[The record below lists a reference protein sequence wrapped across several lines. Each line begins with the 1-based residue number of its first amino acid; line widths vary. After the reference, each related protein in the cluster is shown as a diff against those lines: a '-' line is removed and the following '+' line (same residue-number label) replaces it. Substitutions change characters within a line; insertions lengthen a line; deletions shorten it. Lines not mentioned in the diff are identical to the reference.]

1 MNELKIEDLTCYRG
15 ENLVLKDLNTKIKSG
30 ETVVIR
36 GSNGSG
42 KTTFL
47 RALSNFIK
55 SYNGK
60 IFFNDKN
67 VLEDSNYRYSFNFV
81 GQKNSLKDNLS
92 VKNNL
97 RLWEIIYQKKISYSR
112 ILEEF
117 NITHLLERDVASL
130 SDGQKKCISLL
141 RLNFIES
148 KIWYLDEPFV
158 YLDEENS
165 QKLIQKI
172 KNFNANNGIVII
184 TSNINL
190 QNTFKNEIK
199 I

>member
-30 ETVVIR
+30 ETLVVR

-42 KTTFL
+42 KTTLL

-55 SYNGK
+55 SYDGK
-60 IFFNDKN
+60 ILLNDQN
-67 VLEDSNYRYSFNFV
+67 VLEDSNYRYFFNFV

-97 RLWEIIYQKKISYSR
+97 KLWEIIYQKNISYSKL
-112 ILEEF
+112 LEDF
-117 NITHLLERDVASL
+117 NMSHLMERDVASL

-141 RLNFIES
+141 RLNFTES

-158 YLDEENS
+158 FLDEENS
-165 QKLIQKI
+165 QILIQKI
-172 KNFNANNGIVII
+172 KNFNINNGIVII

-190 QNTFKNEIK
+190 QNTFTNEIK

>member
-15 ENLVLKDLNTKIKSG
+15 DNLVLKDLNTKLKSG
-30 ETVVIR
+30 DSLVIR

-42 KTTFL
+42 KTTLL
-47 RALSNFIK
+47 RVLSNFIK

-60 IFFNDKN
+60 ILFNGHN
-67 VLEDSNYRYSFNFV
+67 VLEDANYRNCFNFV

-97 RLWEIIYQKKISYSR
+97 KLWEIIYQKNISYSKL
-112 ILEEF
+112 LEDF
-117 NITHLLERDVASL
+117 NISHLVERDVASL

-141 RLNFIES
+141 RLNFTES

-158 YLDEENS
+158 FLDEENS
-165 QKLIQKI
+165 QILIQKI
-172 KNFNANNGIVII
+172 KTFNTNNGIVII

-190 QNTFKNEIK
+190 QNTFTNEIK

>member
-15 ENLVLKDLNTKIKSG
+15 ENLVLKDLNTKLKSG
-30 ETVVIR
+30 ETLVVR

-42 KTTFL
+42 KTTLL
-47 RALSNFIK
+47 RVLSNFIK
-55 SYNGK
+55 SYDGK
-60 IFFNDKN
+60 ILLNDQN
-67 VLEDSNYRYSFNFV
+67 VLEDSNYRYFFNFV

-97 RLWEIIYQKKISYSR
+97 KLWEIIYQKNISYSKL
-112 ILEEF
+112 LEDF
-117 NITHLLERDVASL
+117 NMSHLVERDVASL

-141 RLNFIES
+141 RLNFTES

-158 YLDEENS
+158 FLDEENS
-165 QKLIQKI
+165 QILIQKI
-172 KNFNANNGIVII
+172 KNFNTNNGIVII

-190 QNTFKNEIK
+190 QNTFTNEIK

>member
-15 ENLVLKDLNTKIKSG
+15 ENLVLKDLNTKLKSG
-30 ETVVIR
+30 ETLVIR

-42 KTTFL
+42 KTTLL
-47 RALSNFIK
+47 RVLSNFIK
-55 SYNGK
+55 SYNGT
-60 IFFNDKN
+60 IFFNNQN
-67 VLEDSNYRYSFNFV
+67 VLEDSNYRNFFNFV

-97 RLWEIIYQKKISYSR
+97 KLWEIIYQKNISYSKL
-112 ILEEF
+112 LEDF
-117 NITHLLERDVASL
+117 NISHLVERDVASL

-141 RLNFIES
+141 RLNFAES

-158 YLDEENS
+158 FLDEENS
-165 QKLIQKI
+165 QILIQKI
-172 KNFNANNGIVII
+172 KTFNTNNGIVII

-190 QNTFKNEIK
+190 QNSFTNEIK

>member
-15 ENLVLKDLNTKIKSG
+15 ENLVLKDLNTKLKSG
-30 ETVVIR
+30 ETLVIR

-42 KTTFL
+42 KTTLL

-55 SYNGK
+55 SYNGT

-67 VLEDSNYRYSFNFV
+67 VLEDTNYRRSFNFV

-97 RLWEIIYQKKISYSR
+97 KLWEIIYQKNISYSKL
-112 ILEEF
+112 LEDF
-117 NITHLLERDVASL
+117 NMSHLVERDVASL

-141 RLNFIES
+141 RLNFTES

-158 YLDEENS
+158 FLDEENS
-165 QKLIQKI
+165 QILIQKI
-172 KNFNANNGIVII
+172 KNFNTNNGIVII

-190 QNTFKNEIK
+190 QNTFTNEIK

>member
-15 ENLVLKDLNTKIKSG
+15 ENLVLKDLNTKLKSG
-30 ETVVIR
+30 ETLVIR

-42 KTTFL
+42 KTTLL
-47 RALSNFIK
+47 RVLSNFIK
-55 SYNGK
+55 SYNGT

-67 VLEDSNYRYSFNFV
+67 VLEDTNYRHSFNFV

-97 RLWEIIYQKKISYSR
+97 KLWEIIYQKNISYSK
-112 ILEEF
+112 ILEDF
-117 NITHLLERDVASL
+117 NMSHLVERDVGSL

-141 RLNFIES
+141 RLNFTES

-158 YLDEENS
+158 FLDEENS
-165 QKLIQKI
+165 QILIQKI
-172 KNFNANNGIVII
+172 KNFNTNNGIVII

-190 QNTFKNEIK
+190 QNTFTNEIK

>member
-15 ENLVLKDLNTKIKSG
+15 ANLVLKDLNTKLKSG
-30 ETVVIR
+30 ETLVIR

-42 KTTFL
+42 KTTLL
-47 RALSNFIK
+47 RVLSNFIK
-55 SYNGK
+55 SYNGT
-60 IFFNDKN
+60 IFFNNQN
-67 VLEDSNYRYSFNFV
+67 VLEVSNYRYFFNFV

-97 RLWEIIYQKKISYSR
+97 KLWEIIYQKNISYSE
-112 ILEEF
+112 ILEDF
-117 NITHLLERDVASL
+117 NISHLMDRDVASL

-141 RLNFIES
+141 RLNFTES

-158 YLDEENS
+158 FLDEENS

-172 KNFNANNGIVII
+172 KNFNNKNGIVII

-190 QNTFKNEIK
+190 HNTFKNEIK

>member
-15 ENLVLKDLNTKIKSG
+15 ENLVLKDLNTKLKSG
-30 ETVVIR
+30 ETLVIR

-42 KTTFL
+42 KTTLL
-47 RALSNFIK
+47 RVLSNFIK
-55 SYNGK
+55 SYNGT
-60 IFFNDKN
+60 IFFNDQN
-67 VLEDSNYRYSFNFV
+67 VLEDTNYRHSFNFV

-97 RLWEIIYQKKISYSR
+97 KLWEIIYQKNISYSKL
-112 ILEEF
+112 LEDF
-117 NITHLLERDVASL
+117 NMSHLVERDVASL

-141 RLNFIES
+141 RLNFTES

-158 YLDEENS
+158 FLDEENS
-165 QKLIQKI
+165 QILIQKI
-172 KNFNANNGIVII
+172 KNFNTNNGIVII

-190 QNTFKNEIK
+190 QNSFTNEIK

>member
-15 ENLVLKDLNTKIKSG
+15 ENLVLKDLNTKLKSG
-30 ETVVIR
+30 ETLVIR

-55 SYNGK
+55 SYNGT

-67 VLEDSNYRYSFNFV
+67 VLEDSNYRHCFNFV

-97 RLWEIIYQKKISYSR
+97 KLWEIIYQKNISYLKL
-112 ILEEF
+112 LEDF
-117 NITHLLERDVASL
+117 NISHLVERDVASL

-141 RLNFIES
+141 RLNFTES

-158 YLDEENS
+158 FLDEENS
-165 QKLIQKI
+165 QILIQKI
-172 KNFNANNGIVII
+172 KNFNKKNGIVII

-190 QNTFKNEIK
+190 QNTFTNEIK

>member
-15 ENLVLKDLNTKIKSG
+15 DNLVLKDLNTKLKSG
-30 ETVVIR
+30 ETLVIR

-42 KTTFL
+42 KTTLL
-47 RALSNFIK
+47 RVLSNFIK
-55 SYNGK
+55 SYNGT
-60 IFFNDKN
+60 IFFNNQN
-67 VLEDSNYRYSFNFV
+67 VLEVSNYRYFFNFV

-97 RLWEIIYQKKISYSR
+97 KLWEIIYQKNISYSE
-112 ILEEF
+112 ILEDF
-117 NITHLLERDVASL
+117 NISHLMDRDVASL

-141 RLNFIES
+141 RLNFTES

-158 YLDEENS
+158 FLDEENS

-172 KNFNANNGIVII
+172 KNFNNKNGIVII

-190 QNTFKNEIK
+190 HNTFKNEIK

>member
-15 ENLVLKDLNTKIKSG
+15 ENLVLKDLNTKLKSG
-30 ETVVIR
+30 ETLVIR

-42 KTTFL
+42 KTTLL
-47 RALSNFIK
+47 RVLSNFIK
-55 SYNGK
+55 SYNGT

-67 VLEDSNYRYSFNFV
+67 VLEDTNYRRSFNFV

-97 RLWEIIYQKKISYSR
+97 KLWEIIYQKNISYSKL
-112 ILEEF
+112 LEDF
-117 NITHLLERDVASL
+117 NISHLVERDVASL

-141 RLNFIES
+141 RLNFTES

-158 YLDEENS
+158 FLDEENS
-165 QKLIQKI
+165 QILIQKI

-190 QNTFKNEIK
+190 QNTFTNEIK

>member
-15 ENLVLKDLNTKIKSG
+15 ENLVLKDLNTKLKSG
-30 ETVVIR
+30 ETLVIR

-42 KTTFL
+42 KTTLL
-47 RALSNFIK
+47 RVLSNFIK

-60 IFFNDKN
+60 ILFNGHN
-67 VLEDSNYRYSFNFV
+67 VLEDANYRNYFNFV

-97 RLWEIIYQKKISYSR
+97 KLWEIIYQKNISYSKL
-112 ILEEF
+112 LEDF
-117 NITHLLERDVASL
+117 NMSHLLERDVASL

-141 RLNFIES
+141 RLNFAES

-158 YLDEENS
+158 FLDEENS
-165 QKLIQKI
+165 QILIQKI
-172 KNFNANNGIVII
+172 KDFNTNNGIVII

-190 QNTFKNEIK
+190 QNTFTNEIK

>member
-30 ETVVIR
+30 ETLVVR

-42 KTTFL
+42 KTTLL

-60 IFFNDKN
+60 ILLNDQN
-67 VLEDSNYRYSFNFV
+67 VLEDSNYRYFFNFV

-97 RLWEIIYQKKISYSR
+97 KLWEIIYQKNISYSKL
-112 ILEEF
+112 LEDF
-117 NITHLLERDVASL
+117 NMSHLVERDVASL

-141 RLNFIES
+141 RLNFTES

-158 YLDEENS
+158 FLDEENS
-165 QKLIQKI
+165 QILIQKI
-172 KNFNANNGIVII
+172 KNFNTNNGIVII

-190 QNTFKNEIK
+190 QNTFTNEIK

>member
-15 ENLVLKDLNTKIKSG
+15 ENLVLKDLNTKLKSG
-30 ETVVIR
+30 ETLVIR

-42 KTTFL
+42 KTTLL
-47 RALSNFIK
+47 RVLSNFIK
-55 SYNGK
+55 SYNGT
-60 IFFNDKN
+60 IFFNDQN
-67 VLEDSNYRYSFNFV
+67 VLEDTNYRHSFNFV

-97 RLWEIIYQKKISYSR
+97 KLWEIIYQKNISYSKL
-112 ILEEF
+112 LEDF
-117 NITHLLERDVASL
+117 NMSHLVERDVASL

-141 RLNFIES
+141 RLNFAES

-158 YLDEENS
+158 FLDEENS
-165 QKLIQKI
+165 QILIQKI
-172 KNFNANNGIVII
+172 KNFNTNNGIVII

-190 QNTFKNEIK
+190 QNTFTNEIK

>member
-15 ENLVLKDLNTKIKSG
+15 ENLVLKDLNTKLKSG
-30 ETVVIR
+30 ETLVIR

-42 KTTFL
+42 KTTLL
-47 RALSNFIK
+47 RVLSNFLK
-55 SYNGK
+55 SYNGT

-67 VLEDSNYRYSFNFV
+67 VLEDSNYRHSFNFV

-97 RLWEIIYQKKISYSR
+97 KLWEIIYQKNISYSKL
-112 ILEEF
+112 LEDF
-117 NITHLLERDVASL
+117 NMSHLVERDVGSL

-141 RLNFIES
+141 RLNFTES

-158 YLDEENS
+158 FLDEENS
-165 QKLIQKI
+165 QILIQKI
-172 KNFNANNGIVII
+172 KNFNTNNGIVII

-190 QNTFKNEIK
+190 QNTFTNEIK

>member
-15 ENLVLKDLNTKIKSG
+15 ENLVLKDLNTKLKSG
-30 ETVVIR
+30 ETLVIR

-42 KTTFL
+42 KTTLL
-47 RALSNFIK
+47 RVLSNFIK
-55 SYNGK
+55 SYNGT
-60 IFFNDKN
+60 IFFNNQN
-67 VLEDSNYRYSFNFV
+67 VLEVSNYRYFFNFV

-97 RLWEIIYQKKISYSR
+97 KLWEIIYQKNISYSKL
-112 ILEEF
+112 LEDF
-117 NITHLLERDVASL
+117 NMSHLVERDVASL

-141 RLNFIES
+141 RLNFTES

-158 YLDEENS
+158 FLDEENS
-165 QKLIQKI
+165 QILIQKI
-172 KNFNANNGIVII
+172 KNFNTNNGIVII

-190 QNTFKNEIK
+190 QNTFTNEIK

>member
-15 ENLVLKDLNTKIKSG
+15 ENLVLKDLSTKLKSG
-30 ETVVIR
+30 ETLVIR

-47 RALSNFIK
+47 RVLSNFIK
-55 SYNGK
+55 SYNGT

-67 VLEDSNYRYSFNFV
+67 VLEDSNYRHTFNFV

-97 RLWEIIYQKKISYSR
+97 KLWEIIYQKNISYSKL
-112 ILEEF
+112 LEDF
-117 NITHLLERDVASL
+117 NISHLVERDVASL

-141 RLNFIES
+141 RLNFTES

-158 YLDEENS
+158 FLDEENS
-165 QKLIQKI
+165 QILIQKI
-172 KNFNANNGIVII
+172 KNFNTNNGIVII

-190 QNTFKNEIK
+190 QNTFTNEIK

>member
-1 MNELKIEDLTCYRG
+1 M
-15 ENLVLKDLNTKIKSG
+15 
-30 ETVVIR
+30 
-36 GSNGSG
+36 
-42 KTTFL
+42 
-47 RALSNFIK
+47 LSNFIK

-60 IFFNDKN
+60 ILFNDHN
-67 VLEDSNYRYSFNFV
+67 VLEDANYRNCFNFV

-97 RLWEIIYQKKISYSR
+97 KLWEIIYQKNISYSK
-112 ILEEF
+112 ILEDF
-117 NITHLLERDVASL
+117 NMSHLVERDVGSL

-141 RLNFIES
+141 RLNFTKS

-158 YLDEENS
+158 FLDEENS
-165 QKLIQKI
+165 QILIQKI
-172 KNFNANNGIVII
+172 KNFNTNNGIVII

-190 QNTFKNEIK
+190 QNTFTNEIK

>member
-30 ETVVIR
+30 ETLVIR

-42 KTTFL
+42 KTTLL
-47 RALSNFIK
+47 RVLSNFIK

-60 IFFNDKN
+60 ILFNDQN
-67 VLEDSNYRYSFNFV
+67 VIEDSNYRYIFNFV

-97 RLWEIIYQKKISYSR
+97 KLWEIIYQKNISYSK
-112 ILEEF
+112 IFEDF
-117 NITHLLERDVASL
+117 NISHLMERDVASL

-141 RLNFIES
+141 RLNFTES

-158 YLDEENS
+158 FLDEENS
-165 QKLIQKI
+165 QKLIQNI
-172 KNFNANNGIVII
+172 KNFNTNNGIVII

-190 QNTFKNEIK
+190 QNTFTNEIK

>member
-15 ENLVLKDLNTKIKSG
+15 ENLVLKDLNTKLKSG
-30 ETVVIR
+30 ETLVIR

-42 KTTFL
+42 KTTLL

-55 SYNGK
+55 SYNGT

-67 VLEDSNYRYSFNFV
+67 VLEDTNYRLSFNFV

-97 RLWEIIYQKKISYSR
+97 KLWEIIYQKNISYSK
-112 ILEEF
+112 ILEDF
-117 NITHLLERDVASL
+117 NMSHLVERDVGSL

-141 RLNFIES
+141 RLNFTES

-158 YLDEENS
+158 FLDEENS
-165 QKLIQKI
+165 QILIQKI
-172 KNFNANNGIVII
+172 KNFNTNNGIVII

-190 QNTFKNEIK
+190 QNTFTNEIK

>member
-15 ENLVLKDLNTKIKSG
+15 DNLVLKNLNTKLKSG
-30 ETVVIR
+30 DSLVIR

-42 KTTFL
+42 KTTLL
-47 RALSNFIK
+47 RVLSNYIK

-60 IFFNDKN
+60 IFFNDHN
-67 VLEDSNYRYSFNFV
+67 VLEDANYRNCFNFV

-97 RLWEIIYQKKISYSR
+97 KLWEIIYQKNISYSKL
-112 ILEEF
+112 LEDF
-117 NITHLLERDVASL
+117 NISHLVERDVASL

-141 RLNFIES
+141 RLNFTES

-158 YLDEENS
+158 FLDEENS
-165 QKLIQKI
+165 QILIQKI
-172 KNFNANNGIVII
+172 KNFNTNNGIVII

-190 QNTFKNEIK
+190 QNTFTNEIK

>member
-30 ETVVIR
+30 ETLVVR
-36 GSNGSG
+36 GRNGSG
-42 KTTFL
+42 KTTLL

-55 SYNGK
+55 SYDGK
-60 IFFNDKN
+60 ILLNDQN
-67 VLEDSNYRYSFNFV
+67 VLEDSNYRYFFNFV

-97 RLWEIIYQKKISYSR
+97 KLWEIIYQKNISYSKL
-112 ILEEF
+112 LEDF
-117 NITHLLERDVASL
+117 NMSHLVERDVASL

-141 RLNFIES
+141 RLNFTES

-158 YLDEENS
+158 FLDEENS
-165 QKLIQKI
+165 QILIQKI
-172 KNFNANNGIVII
+172 KNFNTNNGIVII

-190 QNTFKNEIK
+190 QNTFTNEIK

>member
-15 ENLVLKDLNTKIKSG
+15 ENLVLKDLNTKLKSG
-30 ETVVIR
+30 ETLVIR

-47 RALSNFIK
+47 RVLSNFIK
-55 SYNGK
+55 SYKGK
-60 IFFNDKN
+60 ILFNDQN
-67 VLEDSNYRYSFNFV
+67 VLEDSYYRYSFNFI

-97 RLWEIIYQKKISYSR
+97 RLWEIIYQKKISYSK

-117 NITHLLERDVASL
+117 NITHLIERDVTSL

-141 RLNFIES
+141 RLNFTES

-158 YLDEENS
+158 FLDEENS
-165 QKLIQKI
+165 QILIQKI
-172 KNFNANNGIVII
+172 KNFNNNNGIVII

-190 QNTFKNEIK
+190 HNTFTNEIK

>member
-30 ETVVIR
+30 ETLVVR

-42 KTTFL
+42 KTTLL

-55 SYNGK
+55 SYDGK
-60 IFFNDKN
+60 ILLNDQN
-67 VLEDSNYRYSFNFV
+67 VLEDSNYRYFFNFV

-97 RLWEIIYQKKISYSR
+97 KLWEIIYQKNISYSKL
-112 ILEEF
+112 LEDF
-117 NITHLLERDVASL
+117 NMSYLMERDVASL

-141 RLNFIES
+141 RLNFTES

-158 YLDEENS
+158 FLDEENS
-165 QKLIQKI
+165 QTLIQKI
-172 KNFNANNGIVII
+172 KNFNTNNGIVII

-190 QNTFKNEIK
+190 QNTFTNEIK

>member
-1 MNELKIEDLTCYRG
+1 MNELIIQDLTCYRG
-15 ENLVLKDLNTKIKSG
+15 ENLVLKDLNTKLKSG
-30 ETVVIR
+30 ETLVIR

-42 KTTFL
+42 KTTLL
-47 RALSNFIK
+47 RVLSNFIK
-55 SYNGK
+55 SYNGT
-60 IFFNDKN
+60 ILFNDKN
-67 VLEDSNYRYSFNFV
+67 VLEDTNYRHSFNFV

-97 RLWEIIYQKKISYSR
+97 KLWEIIYQKNISYSKL
-112 ILEEF
+112 LEDF
-117 NITHLLERDVASL
+117 NMSHLVERDVASL

-141 RLNFIES
+141 RLNFVES

-158 YLDEENS
+158 FLDEENS
-165 QKLIQKI
+165 QILIQKI
-172 KNFNANNGIVII
+172 KNFNTNNGIVII

-190 QNTFKNEIK
+190 QNTFTNEIK

>member
-15 ENLVLKDLNTKIKSG
+15 ENLVLRDLNTKIKSG
-30 ETVVIR
+30 ETLVIR

-42 KTTFL
+42 KTTLL

-60 IFFNDKN
+60 ILFNDHN
-67 VLEDSNYRYSFNFV
+67 VLEDANYRNCFNFV

-97 RLWEIIYQKKISYSR
+97 KLWEIIYQKNISYSKL
-112 ILEEF
+112 LEDF
-117 NITHLLERDVASL
+117 NMSHLVERDVASL

-141 RLNFIES
+141 RLNFTES
-148 KIWYLDEPFV
+148 KIWYLDCLL
-158 YLDEENS
+158 Y
-165 QKLIQKI
+165 
-172 KNFNANNGIVII
+172 
-184 TSNINL
+184 TSPSPRDATL
-190 QNTFKNEIK
+190 SRMPSSA
-199 I
+199 

>member
-30 ETVVIR
+30 ETLVVR

-42 KTTFL
+42 KTTLL
-47 RALSNFIK
+47 RVLSNFIK

-60 IFFNDKN
+60 ILLNDQN
-67 VLEDSNYRYSFNFV
+67 VLEDSNYRYFFNFV

-97 RLWEIIYQKKISYSR
+97 KLWEIIYQKNISYSKL
-112 ILEEF
+112 LEDF
-117 NITHLLERDVASL
+117 NMSHLVERDVASL

-141 RLNFIES
+141 RLNFTES

-158 YLDEENS
+158 FLDEENS
-165 QKLIQKI
+165 QILIQKI
-172 KNFNANNGIVII
+172 KNFNTNNGIVII

-190 QNTFKNEIK
+190 QNTFTNEIK

>member
-15 ENLVLKDLNTKIKSG
+15 DKLVLKDLNMKLKSG
-30 ETVVIR
+30 DSLVIR

-42 KTTFL
+42 KTTLL
-47 RALSNFIK
+47 RVLSNFIK

-60 IFFNDKN
+60 ILFNDHN
-67 VLEDSNYRYSFNFV
+67 VLDDANYRNCFNFV

-97 RLWEIIYQKKISYSR
+97 KLWEIIYKKNIFYSKL
-112 ILEEF
+112 LEDF
-117 NITHLLERDVASL
+117 NISHLMERDVASL

-141 RLNFIES
+141 RLNLTES

-158 YLDEENS
+158 FLDEENS
-165 QKLIQKI
+165 QLLIQKI
-172 KNFNANNGIVII
+172 RNFNNKNGIVII

-190 QNTFKNEIK
+190 HNTFTNEIK

>member
-15 ENLVLKDLNTKIKSG
+15 ANLVLKDLNTKLKSG
-30 ETVVIR
+30 ETLVIR

-42 KTTFL
+42 KTTLL
-47 RALSNFIK
+47 RVLSNFIK
-55 SYNGK
+55 SYNGT
-60 IFFNDKN
+60 IFFNNQN
-67 VLEDSNYRYSFNFV
+67 VLEISNYRYFFNFV

-97 RLWEIIYQKKISYSR
+97 KLWEIIYQKKISYKE
-112 ILEEF
+112 ILEDF
-117 NITHLLERDVASL
+117 NISHLMDRDVASL

-141 RLNFIES
+141 RLNFTES

-158 YLDEENS
+158 FLDEENS

-172 KNFNANNGIVII
+172 KNFNNKNGIVII

-190 QNTFKNEIK
+190 HNTFKNEIK

>member
-15 ENLVLKDLNTKIKSG
+15 ANLVLKDLNTKLKSG
-30 ETVVIR
+30 ETLVIR

-42 KTTFL
+42 KTTLL
-47 RALSNFIK
+47 RVLSNFIK
-55 SYNGK
+55 SYNGT
-60 IFFNDKN
+60 IFFNNQN
-67 VLEDSNYRYSFNFV
+67 VLEISNYRYFFNFV

-97 RLWEIIYQKKISYSR
+97 KLWEIIYQKNISYKE
-112 ILEEF
+112 ILEDF
-117 NITHLLERDVASL
+117 NISHLMDRDVASL

-141 RLNFIES
+141 RLNFTES

-158 YLDEENS
+158 FLDEENS

-172 KNFNANNGIVII
+172 KNFNNKNGIVII

-190 QNTFKNEIK
+190 HNTFKNEIK